1 MPSRG
6 EDVTYYYTDQVGSII
21 ATTNASGTVV
31 SLVDFRPYGAV
42 ALGLPQNG
50 PGYGGHIQDVDSGF
64 SYMQQRYYD
73 PALQRFISVDPVN
86 YVAGNVIKFNRYS
99 YANLNPF
106 GYSDPDGRDPEWYS
120 NVDPMG
126 NPGAGNP
133 LGGVAI
139 TSGVGAFALLGG
151 AAAIP
156 EVVGAAGPEIAEGV
170 GSNLARTAGQQLSRE
185 ARRGIASLERRILEH
200 RAKLEAFKANPTVR

>member
-1 MPSRG
+1 
-6 EDVTYYYTDQVGSII
+6 
-21 ATTNASGTVV
+21 
-31 SLVDFRPYGAV
+31 
-42 ALGLPQNG
+42 
-50 PGYGGHIQDVDSGF
+50 
-64 SYMQQRYYD
+64 MQQRYYD

-200 RAKLEAFKANPTVR
+200 RAKLEAFKANPTVRQGMEKLSKELIEAQKNARVQHLEKEIQTFIENIAKLRNPPPPATPVPPPPPLPPPPPSQ